1 MSIKESIDQV
11 RSQLPDEALS
21 KVGSVLENIKT
32 EVQETEDRLSAAN
45 TESRNRKIKLREYET
60 KIEDYDVRITE
71 LQGKVD
77 SFDDTSLK
85 TEVEQYKNKYNNL
98 IGNQKQSFISSFEQI
113 KIHPNFETAK
123 SRFVIPDEKDGKPD
137 WESMDVETLEKNLSA
152 LNDLNQLNYFATKNE
167 PFPNVNNSKG
177 GHPSSL
183 LDAYTAEI
191 GACKTAGEIEAV
203 SMKYHG
209 RL

>member
-21 KVGSVLENIKT
+21 KVGAVLENIKA

-45 TESRNRKIKLREYET
+45 TESKNRKIKLREYET
-60 KIEDYDVRITE
+60 KIEDYDVRVTE

-77 SFDDTSLK
+77 SYDDTPLK
-85 TEVEQYKNKYNNL
+85 AERDKYKEKYDKT
-98 IGNQKQSFISSFEQI
+98 IANQKQSFISTFEQI
-113 KIHPNFETAK
+113 QTHPNFETAK
-123 SRFVIPDEKDGKPD
+123 PRFVIPEKDGKPD
-137 WESMDVETLEKNLSA
+137 WESMEIEVLEKNLNA
-152 LNDLNQLNYFATKNE
+152 LNDLNQLNYFATKDG

-177 GHPSSL
+177 KPPASVT
-183 LDAYTAEI
+183 DAFNAEI
-191 GACKTAGEIEAV
+191 NECKDAKEIEAV
-203 SMKYHG
+203 NKKYAG